1 MPPSLPPG
9 CLLVPDLAAA
19 LARGSAH
26 LGLAAPAD
34 LDEAL
39 ALVLAVAGELPGSGP
54 EPRYLGPLDRLLEP
68 FVAGLDDEALD
79 TRLAA
84 FWQAAARLDGT
95 PHADLGPDDGRVVRA
110 LLRVDR
116 RLRRPAPTL
125 ALRVDPRRTPDDLL
139 RDAVRTACADGKPQ
153 WVNHPM
159 AVADHGER
167 HAVLGCVATLPLGGG
182 ALAAVPLDLAAAVRA
197 AASADDVDG
206 AVDRHV
212 DRAVATLVPAAREAL
227 ARLEDHWLLREG
239 LIGADRFTA
248 VVGVHGVAEA
258 VQELLARDGVRAPD
272 GGPARYGPDPA
283 ASDRAGDLLA
293 RVAARVAATPVPGC
307 TATGGHPV
315 VQAWA
320 ASPETSPGT
329 AGGAVPEVSRPS
341 LYRHLRA
348 LVPAQRHLLGGVA
361 DTVTVEPVVE
371 HNPDAVVAVL
381 RGAFAEG
388 VRELAVDVA
397 GNGFSRVTG
406 YLRRE
411 RDIAALRAAAAEQ
424 VAAIL
429 RAAPQDRAAVRAA
442 LHAGEPA
449 RAGEAARG

>member
-197 AASADDVDG
+197 ATSADG
-206 AVDRHV
+206 VDRAV
-212 DRAVATLVPAAREAL
+212 DRAVAALAPVAREAL
-227 ARLEDHWLLREG
+227 ARLEDHWLVREG
-239 LIGADRFTA
+239 LIGTGRFTA

-258 VQELLARDGVRAPD
+258 VQELPVRDGVRAPD

-283 ASDRAGDLLA
+283 ASDRAADLLA
-293 RVAARVAATPVPGC
+293 RVSARVAATPVPGC
-307 TATGGHPV
+307 TATGGHAV

-320 ASPETSPGT
+320 APPGGT
-329 AGGAVPEVSRPS
+329 AGGAVPEASRPT

-388 VRELAVDVA
+388 VRELTVDVA

-406 YLRRE
+406 YLK
-411 RDIAALRAAAAEQ
+411 RDRDVAALRAAAAEQ

-442 LHAGEPA
+442 LQEGKPVRAGEP
-449 RAGEAARG
+449 GRG